1 MFHLKRLGAVVAAA
15 ALAVGVATSASPASA
30 STAGYGSCS
39 IVAPKT
45 LAITTP
51 YQAVSLKLGSD
62 CINNGVDY
70 ASWDLYH
77 PTQGWNGITIFDGTT
92 TDIWDVYDW
101 DLTPGSRYT
110 WRASSAYDLDYN
122 DIAQNDA
129 YTDVKLGSY
138 ATLATSRSGSYVTL
152 YTKTAR
158 YSTDSNSFVRW
169 AAPRGTVQYYGPSG
183 WTYLRYAYQN
193 TSGVSSY
200 KVYAPK
206 GRSYRVVFPSSSIVW
221 GSTTKGMYR

>member
-1 MFHLKRLGAVVAAA
+1 MSRFTRLGAVLLAAA
-15 ALAVGVATSASPASA
+15 IAAGVASASPASA
-30 STAGYGSCS
+30 SGSCS

-45 LAITTP
+45 LSITSR
-51 YQAVSLKLGSD
+51 YKAVTLKLGSD
-62 CINNGVDY
+62 CVNNYVDY

-77 PTQGWNGITIFDGTT
+77 PTQGLGGIAIFDGTT
-92 TDIWDVYDW
+92 SEIWDVYDW

-110 WRASSAYDLDYN
+110 WRAGNAWDWDYN
-122 DIAQNDA
+122 DVAQNNA

-138 ATLATSRSGSYVTL
+138 ATLTTSRSGSYVTL

-158 YSTDSNSFVRW
+158 YSSDSSSFVRW
-169 AAPRGTVQYYGPSG
+169 AAPRGTIQYYGANG

-193 TSGVSSY
+193 SSGVSSY

-206 GRSYRVVFPSSSIVW
+206 GRSYRVVFPSSTIVW
-221 GSTTKGMYR
+221 GATTKGTYR